1 MKDKRTIIIV
11 TVLLILYVV
20 ISVFFWLISNHWF
33 VKLLPIEAIA
43 LAELYAR
50 KNVILSWVVRHV
62 NIKTKYNDCKV
73 WLHSKQSFLN
83 LLNLL
88 GMNPMPSSSATAQ
101 MDTHGD
107 HSNTP
112 MQESTPLSF
121 VSAIKDLRLTD
132 FIECSVSGNITPII
146 LNPKPKYTQDEAE
159 QVAKAWTLLL
169 SEYYTARKDKR
180 ADNQR
185 KIVLDAK
192 ILETRESVITML
204 CDSLKIFYA
213 ADIADKLKRYYPMF
227 ELSKES
233 YLKDI
238 THIFAL
244 ELPNRL
250 QFKELAKM
258 IDSTTTIERK
268 QSDRPFHDY
277 MNAYNRAFK
286 TSFQIRNL
294 YTDEYAYMCADLD
307 KYYEDLKA
315 QNEKSNGSR

>member
-20 ISVFFWLISNHWF
+20 ISVFFWLISNHW
-33 VKLLPIEAIA
+33 VIKLLPIE
-43 LAELYAR
+43 LLVLTELYAR
-50 KNVILSWVVRHV
+50 KNELLSWVARHV
-62 NIKTKYNDCKV
+62 NIRTKYKDSKA
-73 WLHSKQSFLN
+73 WLRLKQSFQN
-83 LLNLL
+83 WQNWQV
-88 GMNPMPSSSATAQ
+88 MKRTQSSNATAQ
-101 MDTHGD
+101 TATHGD

-112 MQESTPLSF
+112 MQENTPLNF
-121 VSAIKDLRLTD
+121 VSAIKDLKLTD
-132 FIECSVSGNITPII
+132 FIECSVHGNITPII

-159 QVAKAWTLLL
+159 EAAKAWTFLL
-169 SEYYTARKDKR
+169 SQYYTARKDRR

-192 ILETRESVITML
+192 ILETREAVINML

-213 ADIADKLKRYYPMF
+213 PDIAEKLKRYYPMF
-227 ELSKES
+227 ELSADT
-233 YLKDI
+233 YMQDI
-238 THIFAL
+238 TQIIAM

-250 QFKELAKM
+250 QFKELEKL
-258 IDSTTTIERK
+258 IEGQTTKDEK
-268 QSDRPFHDY
+268 ESDRPFHDY

-315 QNEKSNGSR
+315 QNDKSHGSR